1 MIDRATVDRI
11 YAAADVVDIVSDFV
25 TLKRAGVNY
34 KACCPFHSEDTPSFV
49 VSPAKGLYK
58 CFGCGKGGNAVT
70 FVMEHEKM
78 TYVEALKFVAK
89 KYGIEVEEREM
100 SDEEKQRN
108 DDRESMMVVNSWAYD
123 YFKQQLSD
131 TDEGLSVGKS
141 YLRQRGFTDAT
152 IARFGLGYCPS
163 KGDQMTQAA
172 LSAGYKEQFL
182 TGTGLSIKRET
193 GGWYDRFCGRV
204 IFPIHSI
211 SGRVIA
217 FGGRVMRKDDR
228 TAKYLNSP
236 ESPVYSKTN
245 SLYGLYFA
253 KAAIT
258 KHNYCILVEGYTDV
272 IQMHQKGIENVVASS
287 GTSLTTEQI
296 RLIGRFTRNIT
307 VIYDGDSAGIKAS
320 LRGIDMILREGMNVR
335 IVLLPAPEDPDSFA
349 RNHTAEEVRDYI
361 DTHSEDFI
369 SFKANL
375 LMEEAKGDPIRKAE
389 LIQDIVQSISEV
401 PDKIQRS
408 VFVKDCAKKMDI
420 SEQVLLDEVARRR
433 MLGVDKGAVE
443 FVNNFRRGQQFAE
456 RTTTTPTVEQQL
468 GHVQPGSDVA
478 EVEKELVS
486 CLLLYGHQNFEMR
499 ESGGSRLLLNVADT
513 IFRSIEIPPCTPVY
527 RTIYEEYYR
536 QWEERGV
543 GEKVP
548 EDIFISYN
556 DPEVC
561 NVTVDML
568 TADSNYS
575 LSNIWKKHDIYHD
588 SEEALLSSRIPR
600 LIFLYQFK
608 ALDSTVDELKKKL
621 ATEEITDEE
630 VDAILG
636 QINDINKA
644 RLELAGR
651 INRLIV

>member
-11 YAAADVVDIVSDFV
+11 YAAADIVDIVSDFV

-34 KACCPFHSEDTPSFV
+34 KACCPFHDEDTPSFI
-49 VSPAKGLYK
+49 VSPAKGLFK

-78 TYVEALKFVAK
+78 TYPEALKFVGK
-89 KYGIEVEEREM
+89 KYGIEVEDREV
-100 SDEEKQRN
+100 SEEEKQRN
-108 DDRESMMVVNSWAYD
+108 DDRESMMVVNSWAFD
-123 YFKQQLSD
+123 YFKQQLTN

-172 LSAGYKEQFL
+172 LAAGYKEQFL

-253 KAAIT
+253 KGAIT
-258 KHNYCILVEGYTDV
+258 KQNYCILVEGYTDV

-307 VIYDGDSAGIKAS
+307 VIYDGDPAGIKAS

-335 IVLLPAPEDPDSFA
+335 VVLLPAPEDPDSFA
-349 RNHTAEEVRDYI
+349 RNHTAEEVRNYI
-361 DTHSEDFI
+361 DTHAEDFI

-375 LMEEAKGDPIRKAE
+375 LMKEAEGDPIRKAE

-408 VFVKDCAKKMDI
+408 VFIKECARTMDI

-433 MLGVDKGAVE
+433 LLGVDKGAVE
-443 FVNNFRRGQQFAE
+443 FVNNFRRGRAFAQQSAE
-456 RTTTTPTVEQQL
+456 PVEQIL
-468 GHVQPGSDVA
+468 GHVQPGSDVR

-513 IFRSIEIPPCTPVY
+513 IFRSIEIPPYTPVY
-527 RTIYEEYYR
+527 RTIYEEYHR

-543 GEKVP
+543 GVKVP
-548 EDIFISYN
+548 EDIFISYD

-561 NVTVDML
+561 NQTVDML

-575 LSNIWKKHDIYHD
+575 LSNIWKRHDIYHN
-588 SEEALLSSRIPR
+588 SEEEILSERIPR
-600 LIFLYQFK
+600 LIYLYQFK
-608 ALDSTVDELKKKL
+608 ALDNTVEELKQQLTK
-621 ATEEITDEE
+621 EGITDEE

-636 QINDINKA
+636 QITDINKA
-644 RLELAGR
+644 RTDLAGR